1 MLPKKNPNAD
11 LNKNTRTYF
20 LIGLVVV
27 LLLVWKGVE
36 LKTYEKEMNLERMG
50 MLENNEEDIPITEI
64 KFKIPPP
71 PPPQYV
77 PKEIKVIENDED
89 IEESIIQTTEVDQ
102 NTEVPIDNVTILEE
116 FEDSMVPFSIIED
129 APIFP
134 GCEKV
139 VKSKRK
145 KCFQD
150 QINKHI
156 RKNFRYPVIA
166 QEMGIQGRVYVN
178 FIISKDGSISDIIMR
193 GPDKNLEKEAARIIS
208 KLPTMTPGKQRGEAV
223 RVPFSIPINF
233 KLQ

>member
-1 MLPKKNPNAD
+1 MLPKKTPNAD

-36 LKTYEKEMNLERMG
+36 LKTYEKDMNLERMR

-89 IEESIIQTTEVDQ
+89 IKESIIQTTEVDQ

-116 FEDSMVPFSIIED
+116 FEDSMVPFPIIED

-134 GCEKV
+134 
-139 VKSKRK
+139 
-145 KCFQD
+145 
-150 QINKHI
+150 
-156 RKNFRYPVIA
+156 
-166 QEMGIQGRVYVN
+166 
-178 FIISKDGSISDIIMR
+178 
-193 GPDKNLEKEAARIIS
+193 
-208 KLPTMTPGKQRGEAV
+208 
-223 RVPFSIPINF
+223 
-233 KLQ
+233 